1 MIQFAVSFAVRADRR
16 EDFIA
21 EALLDAR
28 GSLADEPGCLRF
40 DVVADRDDPLLFH
53 LDEAY
58 ADQEA
63 LDLHKVGENFQRF
76 IKAVSEYAEG
86 PTRRFTGTTVEHLAA
101 S

>member
-1 MIQFAVSFAVRADRR
+1 MIQFVVSFAVRADRR

-21 EALLDAR
+21 AALQDAR

-40 DVVADRDDPLLFH
+40 DVVADSADPLLFH
-53 LDEAY
+53 LNEAY
-58 ADQEA
+58 ADQAA
-63 LDLHKVGENFQRF
+63 LDLHRTGENFQRF

-86 PTRRFTGTTVEHLAA
+86 PTRLFTGTRVEDPAA

>member
-21 EALLDAR
+21 EALLNAR
-28 GSLADEPGCLRF
+28 SSLAGEPGCLRF

-86 PTRRFTGTTVEHLAA
+86 PTRRYTGTTVEHLAA